1 MKKVKVISKFMIW
14 NHAKKIQ
21 SNIATSTNLYISIL
35 NWFLNCVLLRN
46 RLGSRFGTGLG
57 SSAPPWLTEQHISNR
72 NGPNGF
78 AYMSC
83 FAVFSNCQV
92 AQFVSCFKCCREAL
106 PLVLAS
112 LALYSARRS
121 SSKPTDFN
129 HCCRESSAMSK
140 CHYLSP
146 QLRGLQSPPPNLSW
160 EGTSTASSTLNHSII
175 AFWNMANCFKCAR
188 SYSMYAMYVYS

>member
-1 MKKVKVISKFMIW
+1 MPRNTKQHK
-14 NHAKKIQ
+14 
-21 SNIATSTNLYISIL
+21 ATSTNLYKSIL
-35 NWFLNCVLLRN
+35 NWFLNCVLHGN

-57 SSAPPWLTEQHISNR
+57 SSAPPWLTEQHILNRTCR
-72 NGPNGF
+72 NGS

-129 HCCRESSAMSK
+129 HCRRESSAMSK

-175 AFWNMANCFKCAR
+175 AFWNIFTCAR
-188 SYSMYAMYVYS
+188 SYSMSVLWIQTVHSTPIALSLQK

>member
-1 MKKVKVISKFMIW
+1 MPRNTKQHK
-14 NHAKKIQ
+14 
-21 SNIATSTNLYISIL
+21 ATSTNLYKSIL
-35 NWFLNCVLLRN
+35 NWFFNCVLLRN

-57 SSAPPWLTEQHISNR
+57 SSAPPCQPEHQHISI
-72 NGPNGF
+72 P
-78 AYMSC
+78 YLLYISC
-83 FAVFSNCQV
+83 FAFFSNCQV
-92 AQFVSCFKCCREAL
+92 AQLVSCFKCCREAL

-188 SYSMYAMYVYS
+188 SYSMSVLWIQTVHSTPIALSLQK